1 MWRRLEPFLYS
12 RRNIAGTLL
21 GLGGL
26 GLFFAGITGG
36 ALWLPIVAGLYAIG
50 VLVVPTERGL
60 DLRLDAGADAGQV
73 RAGLNQL
80 LGSIRGRVADDI
92 FARVS
97 AIRDSI
103 LLTLPDGHST
113 VDPTDPNL
121 FLIRQT
127 ALAYLPQALSAYLA
141 IPRLYAERRTVAG
154 GRTPHDVLMDQL
166 ALMDSKMQEVADDVA
181 RHDLTSVAGPRPVPG
196 GAVCPELAA
205 AGRRRSG
212 RGGGC

>member
-1 MWRRLEPFLYS
+1 
-12 RRNIAGTLL
+12 
-21 GLGGL
+21 
-26 GLFFAGITGG
+26 
-36 ALWLPIVAGLYAIG
+36 YAIG
-50 VLVVPTERGL
+50 VLLVPGERGL

-80 LGSIRGRVADDI
+80 LAGIRGRVADDI
-92 FARVS
+92 FPRVS

-103 LLTLPDGHST
+103 LLTLPDGRST

-141 IPRLYAERRTVAG
+141 IPRLYAERRAVAG

-181 RHDLTSVAGPRPVPG
+181 PPHPDQLLAHGRFLAERFAPNSLQLGD
-196 GAVCPELAA
+196 EAA
-205 AGRRRSG
+205 ATPAPVAPPASSQAPRATTPA
-212 RGGGC
+212 